1 MKKLIRFST
10 LFLSLSLCLAVLA
23 QAQEF
28 TGTITDESTGEPLF
42 GASVVLTGTAVGA
55 TTDFDG
61 KFKFN
66 VGKQP
71 PFNITISYIG
81 YLKQEMDITSLAP
94 LTVKLASDAVMLQG
108 VVIKEQRVTDKQKES
123 ALTVESMD
131 ILAIKETP
139 AANFY
144 DDPRKFPRLKFSP
157 GDWLST
163 PSITCNDLTGD
174 VLLNPR
180 VLITLNPILAE
191 VRSTPLR
198 FPRPS

>member
-1 MKKLIRFST
+1 MRKLIHSKLHFIFTTT
-10 LFLSLSLCLAVLA
+10 LGVLLTLSVL

-28 TGTITDESTGEPLF
+28 TGTITDEGTGEPLF

-81 YLKQEMDITSLAP
+81 YLKQEMEITSLAP
-94 LTVKLASDAVMLQG
+94 LTVKLASDAVMLEG

-131 ILAIKETP
+131 IRAL
-139 AANFY
+139 
-144 DDPRKFPRLKFSP
+144 
-157 GDWLST
+157 
-163 PSITCNDLTGD
+163 
-174 VLLNPR
+174 
-180 VLITLNPILAE
+180 
-191 VRSTPLR
+191 
-198 FPRPS
+198 